1 MAIEPIQNLSLIG
14 GTLSLDFVNTAGS
27 HLSDHPSEWLH
38 TYRDLVIWAGRAGA
52 LSEDEATG
60 LLTWSDEQP
69 EQAKGALIRART
81 LREVIFHLLLSA
93 MRGEAPDEPGLNTFN
108 QLLAVAPTRLGIVPD
123 GARYAWQ
130 FSPEIDSLD
139 AVLWRVLWS
148 AADLLTS
155 GQLAQLKM
163 CEDQECGWLFLDTS
177 RNQSRRWCSM
187 ADCGNR
193 AKANRYYKRHKGG

>member
-1 MAIEPIQNLSLIG
+1 MTIEPIQNLSLIG
-14 GTLSLDFVNTAGS
+14 GYLCLDFVNTAGN
-27 HLSDHPSEWLH
+27 HLGAHPSEWLH
-38 TYRDLVIWAGRAGA
+38 TYPDLTMWGKRAGA
-52 LSEDEATG
+52 LTSAEADR
-60 LLTWSDEQP
+60 LLAWSDEQP
-69 EQAKGALIRART
+69 EGAAEALIRART
-81 LREVIFHLLLSA
+81 LREIIFHLLSSA
-93 MRGEAPDEPGLNTFN
+93 TRGEAPDEPGLNTFN
-108 QLLAVAPTRLGIVPD
+108 QLLAVAPARLGIVPD
-123 GARYAWQ
+123 GSRYTWQ

-193 AKANRYYKRHKGG
+193 AKANRYYQRHKGE